1 MLKRSLPIP
10 NISKKYV
17 VNNHEISVMVGGY
30 DFKDVYLPIM
40 VNSSVFV
47 NSKYDD
53 LHKYIFSNENGF
65 IIKFYDNKI
74 IGIVF
79 GIRYG
84 NTLFLSNLASVV
96 HMSYIMGPL
105 KKFALSI
112 IDECK
117 KNNDNLGHIY
127 LANMGSD
134 DKTYTLI
141 NGLVSVQT
149 DYNKNGL
156 ALYDNMSKINAKAL
170 MKYPIT
176 TYLLECEQAKIRGNQ
191 IKILDLF
198 GNDEEG
204 LINDFEYENIKY
216 AGRSW
221 YKNEDAFVVGK
232 IDNSI
237 LKELSSIKER
247 NIN

>member
-1 MLKRSLPIP
+1 
-10 NISKKYV
+10 
-17 VNNHEISVMVGGY
+17 
-30 DFKDVYLPIM
+30 
-40 VNSSVFV
+40 
-47 NSKYDD
+47 
-53 LHKYIFSNENGF
+53 
-65 IIKFYDNKI
+65 
-74 IGIVF
+74 
-79 GIRYG
+79 
-84 NTLFLSNLASVV
+84 
-96 HMSYIMGPL
+96 
-105 KKFALSI
+105 
-112 IDECK
+112 
-117 KNNDNLGHIY
+117 
-127 LANMGSD
+127 
-134 DKTYTLI
+134 
-141 NGLVSVQT
+141 
-149 DYNKNGL
+149 
-156 ALYDNMSKINAKAL
+156 

>member
-1 MLKRSLPIP
+1 
-10 NISKKYV
+10 
-17 VNNHEISVMVGGY
+17 
-30 DFKDVYLPIM
+30 
-40 VNSSVFV
+40 
-47 NSKYDD
+47 
-53 LHKYIFSNENGF
+53 
-65 IIKFYDNKI
+65 
-74 IGIVF
+74 
-79 GIRYG
+79 
-84 NTLFLSNLASVV
+84 
-96 HMSYIMGPL
+96 
-105 KKFALSI
+105 
-112 IDECK
+112 
-117 KNNDNLGHIY
+117 
-127 LANMGSD
+127 MGSD

-232 IDNSI
+232 IDDSI
-237 LKELSSIKER
+237 LKELSIIKER